1 MAQQSKGRFRRFL
14 STTPG
19 KIVILVLAFVVVFAT
34 NAYVSVVVAIPAI
47 LLFGLAVPIW
57 AGLKRPRFLAI
68 LGLVVVLAV
77 APVVT
82 VVFTQEILTPVGAA
96 NSSNALSASNGQPV
110 MENATVHPFAGSTST
125 NFTWTVTIYPQNHP
139 AGNTTPYSLFLYISS
154 CPGATGNNSPYCT
167 QPYYLTV
174 LNQALNPNATS
185 PYTATFH
192 YQIGSDGVWEWQMG
206 VYTKNSTTQVPFFQL
221 LVGDPTY
228 NGIEGPVIGGFAT
241 IYGDLLGSVY
251 FQDILFLAAP
261 FYFVL
266 LIYMLFKN
274 RERRKLDA
282 QQRAPTLVPQE
293 EVPPGTAPSVKGSP
307 LPSAQKPPGPSAGP
321 PGSSTTVAE
330 LNCPKCNAVVYA
342 GEGTCWKCGTTLP
355 SAVTKSTNNP

>member
-1 MAQQSKGRFRRFL
+1 MAQQPQGRFRRFL

-19 KIVILVLAFVVVFAT
+19 KVVIIVLAFLVVFAT

-57 AGLKRPRFLAI
+57 AGLKRPRFIAL

-82 VVFTQEILTPVGAA
+82 VVFTQEILTPVGVA

-110 MENATVHPFAGSTST
+110 MKNATVHPFAGTTST
-125 NFTWTVTIYPQNHP
+125 NFTWTVTIFPENHP
-139 AGNTTPYSLFLYISS
+139 AGNTTPYSLYLYISS

-167 QPYYLTV
+167 QPYPLTI
-174 LNQALNPNATS
+174 LSQPLNPNATS
-185 PYTATFH
+185 PYPATFH
-192 YQIGSDGVWEWQMG
+192 EQIGSNGVWEWQMG
-206 VYTKNSTTQVPFFQL
+206 IYTKNSSTGVPFFQL

-228 NGIEGPVIGGFAT
+228 NGIEGPVIGGFGT
-241 IYGDLLGSVY
+241 IYGDLLPSVY

-274 RERRKLDA
+274 RERRKQEA

-293 EVPPGTAPSVKGSP
+293 EGLSGTAPAPKGSP
-307 LPSAQKPPGPSAGP
+307 LPSAQKPPGTSPGP
-321 PGSSTTVAE
+321 PASAAATPE

-342 GEGTCWKCGTTLP
+342 GEESCWKCGAALP
-355 SAVTKSTNNP
+355 PSSTQPSNPH

>member
-1 MAQQSKGRFRRFL
+1 MGRRQFL
-14 STTPG
+14 ERSLG
-19 KIVILVLAFVVVFAT
+19 VERAT
-34 NAYVSVVVAIPAI
+34 GDGEP
-47 LLFGLAVPIW
+47 
-57 AGLKRPRFLAI
+57 
-68 LGLVVVLAV
+68 
-77 APVVT
+77 
-82 VVFTQEILTPVGAA
+82 
-96 NSSNALSASNGQPV
+96 
-110 MENATVHPFAGSTST
+110 TVHPFAGTTST

-174 LNQALNPNATS
+174 LNQPLNPNVTS

-206 VYTKNSTTQVPFFQL
+206 VYTKNSTTHVPFFQL
-221 LVGDPTY
+221 LVGDLTY
-228 NGIEGPVIGGFAT
+228 NGIEGPVIGGFGT

-274 RERRKLDA
+274 GNARRLDA

-293 EVPPGTAPSVKGSP
+293 GDPAAPTTSPKNSP
-307 LPSAQKPPGPSAGP
+307 LPSKDKAPGPP
-321 PGSSTTVAE
+321 PGSSGSTGATPE

-342 GEGTCWKCGTTLP
+342 GEETCWKCGATLP
-355 SAVTKSTNNP
+355 APPPS